1 MKQRSHKGAEGRSI
15 CILMNGFWERDCER
29 ERKWLHDGDV
39 LGKGDRG
46 EGELDPRLPGPEIM
60 IMMMRGHDDVSS
72 FNSLL
77 WFIWII
83 ESTTEPNS

>member
-1 MKQRSHKGAEGRSI
+1 MYPDEYV
-15 CILMNGFWERDCER
+15 WERDR
-29 ERKWLHDGDV
+29 EWKWLHDGDV
-39 LGKGDRG
+39 LGKGGIERG
-46 EGELDPRLPGPEIM
+46 WELDPRLSGHEM
-60 IMMMRGHDDVSS
+60 IMMVRGQNVSC